1 MTLWVNASA
10 SRKPDEAMG
19 APRALTIAFGTHAA
33 TVPRRA
39 FHLPSLLIFS
49 APVWALFGR
58 RRS

>member
-10 SRKPDEAMG
+10 SRKTDEAMG

-33 TVPRRA
+33 AVPRTFACPR
-39 FHLPSLLIFS
+39 LLQNS

-58 RRS
+58 PRS